1 MLVPSGQNWNVAVFA
16 IRALLSGW
24 VQIEK
29 FSCLPEEGSGSASTH
44 REVSVRGEGGCR
56 RQIGSDQQ
64 NMQRWWAH
72 CASDATPTAISN
84 LI

>member
-16 IRALLSGW
+16 IGALLSDW

-29 FSCLPEEGSGSASTH
+29 FSCLPAGGSGSASTQ
-44 REVSVRGEGGCR
+44 REVSVCGEGGCR
-56 RQIGSDQQ
+56 RRMGSDQQ
-64 NMQRWWAH
+64 NVQRWWAH
-72 CASDATPTAISN
+72 CASDATPTAISD